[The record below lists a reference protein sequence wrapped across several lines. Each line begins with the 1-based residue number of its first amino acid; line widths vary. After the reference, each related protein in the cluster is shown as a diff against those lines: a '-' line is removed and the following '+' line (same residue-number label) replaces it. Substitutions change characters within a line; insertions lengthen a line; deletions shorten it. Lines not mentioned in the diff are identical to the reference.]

1 MAHRALLFDLSWFD
15 RGQTGCIAE
24 TGVPDERIFNHVDDL
39 LIQAKVLTVEI
50 AGIHAVGFK
59 RSTMS
64 D

>member
-1 MAHRALLFDLSWFD
+1 
-15 RGQTGCIAE
+15 
-24 TGVPDERIFNHVDDL
+24 VPDERIFNHVDDL
-39 LIQAKVLTVEI
+39 LIQAKVLTAEI